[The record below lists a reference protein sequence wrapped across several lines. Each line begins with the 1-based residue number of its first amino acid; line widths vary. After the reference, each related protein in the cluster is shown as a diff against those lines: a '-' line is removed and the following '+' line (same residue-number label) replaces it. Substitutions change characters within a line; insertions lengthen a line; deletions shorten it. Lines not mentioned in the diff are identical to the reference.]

1 MTREPEQLEITINGR
16 AREFSH
22 AMLLVELLVELGL
35 PTESGIAVE
44 RNQLIV
50 PKSEYAHTRL
60 ESGDILEI
68 VTLVGGG

>member
-1 MTREPEQLEITINGR
+1 MTEQDGLTITINGKP
-16 AREFSH
+16 REFPEV
-22 AMLLVELLVELGL
+22 MTLEGLLIHLGL

-44 RNQLIV
+44 RNKLIV
-50 PKSEYAHTRL
+50 PKSEYAGTRL

>member
-1 MTREPEQLEITINGR
+1 MSEQEHLEIRINGKS
-16 AREFSH
+16 REFSH
-22 AMLLVELLVELGL
+22 AMTILDLLVQLDL

-50 PKSEYAHTRL
+50 SKSDYAGTWL
-60 ESGDILEI
+60 QSGDVLEI